1 MPKPKKKETPQEQAR
16 RFQAEVERLAAAGEL
31 SPIEAE
37 KALDR
42 LVADASTKPHR
53 S

>member
-1 MPKPKKKETPQEQAR
+1 MSKGKQKETPQEQAK

-37 KALDR
+37 KALDA
-42 LVADASTKPHR
+42 LVSKALSRNDG
-53 S
+53 

>member
-1 MPKPKKKETPQEQAR
+1 MPKPKKQKETPQEQAR

-31 SPIEAE
+31 SPTEAE

-42 LVADASTKPHR
+42 LVAKSRQET
-53 S
+53 